1 MTTKYLPLVI
11 IPGVLACG
19 AAMAE
24 HPHDHDDS
32 LSKILVTAPVTTP
45 VANAHLG
52 PDAIRDKRA
61 QTSDTASLLEGVAG
75 MSVYQGGGAA
85 SLPFMRGFA
94 DDRLRV
100 KVDGMDLISACA
112 NHMNPPLSYISPS
125 RVEDIQV
132 YSAVA
137 PVSLG
142 GDSIGGTIIAN
153 SAKPEFANS
162 PDEVIQKGEISTY
175 YRSNGDARGGSL
187 SASIANDRFSFR
199 YDGSTSKANNYDAG
213 DSFKAAGNDA
223 VDRGALDADEVG
235 STAYETRNHA
245 VDLAYKLTDKQ
256 LLQLKLAHQDI
267 PYQAWPNQRMDMVE
281 NRSNQVNL
289 IYSGEFDWGSIETN
303 LFHEK
308 THHKMQFGDDKQ
320 FLYGTAQGMP
330 METEGENTGL
340 SVKTEIPVNE
350 RDLIRVGAD
359 IQRYRLDDFW
369 EASGGMMMAPD
380 TFLNI
385 NNGERDRYGVYGE
398 WEAAWTD
405 KWLTLAGIRHETVKM
420 DADEVQGYNAMY
432 AADAD
437 AFNNAD
443 RSQTDHNIDLTL
455 LARYTPNLTESYEFG
470 YARKTRS
477 PNLYERFAWSRNGMA
492 MRMVNL
498 VGDGNGY
505 VGNVELDPEVAHTI
519 SFTANWHDAA
529 KQDWQ
534 VTLTPYFSYVDNFID
549 ATRCAGGMG
558 MMAACSAGNL
568 TVQDSFVNLQYDN
581 VSARIFGADL
591 AVYKHLFHNSFLGR
605 VDGSAT
611 LSFVRGENRDSG
623 DDLYNMMP
631 MNARFTLAQSK
642 NKWRNSFEWEL
653 VDAKDRVNNERN
665 EIETAGYGLLHFR
678 TSYEF
683 DNARI
688 EVGIENLLDKGYSH
702 PLSGA
707 YVGQG
712 ATMGTAIPWGV
723 TVPGMGRSIYAG
735 LSYSF

>member
-1 MTTKYLPLVI
+1 MKKRLSPLAMMIVT
-11 IPGVLACG
+11 GLAHSPVY
-19 AAMAE
+19 AV
-24 HPHDHDDS
+24 HDHDEEMLDKVTVTGTSVPTVDS
-32 LSKILVTAPVTTP
+32 NTLSEKDISAQ
-45 VANAHLG
+45 
-52 PDAIRDKRA
+52 RA
-61 QTSDTASLLEGVAG
+61 YKSDTAAFLNDVAG
-75 MSVYQGGGAA
+75 MSMYSGGGVAG
-85 SLPFMRGFA
+85 LPFIRGFA
-94 DDRLRV
+94 DDRLRI

-112 NHMNPPLSYISPS
+112 NHMNPPLSYLAPS
-125 RVEDIQV
+125 RVSEIQV
-132 YSAVA
+132 YSGIA

-142 GDSIGGTIIAN
+142 GDSIGGTIIAK
-153 SAKPEFANS
+153 SKQPVFAAKGES
-162 PDEVIQKGEISTY
+162 ITKGEIGSY

-359 IQRYRLDDFW
+359 IQRYRLDDYW

-505 VGNVELDPEVAHTI
+505 VGNVELDP
-519 SFTANWHDAA
+519 
-529 KQDWQ
+529 
-534 VTLTPYFSYVDNFID
+534 
-549 ATRCAGGMG
+549 
-558 MMAACSAGNL
+558 
-568 TVQDSFVNLQYDN
+568 
-581 VSARIFGADL
+581 
-591 AVYKHLFHNSFLGR
+591 
-605 VDGSAT
+605 
-611 LSFVRGENRDSG
+611 
-623 DDLYNMMP
+623 
-631 MNARFTLAQSK
+631 
-642 NKWRNSFEWEL
+642 
-653 VDAKDRVNNERN
+653 
-665 EIETAGYGLLHFR
+665 
-678 TSYEF
+678 
-683 DNARI
+683 
-688 EVGIENLLDKGYSH
+688 
-702 PLSGA
+702 
-707 YVGQG
+707 
-712 ATMGTAIPWGV
+712 
-723 TVPGMGRSIYAG
+723 
-735 LSYSF
+735 